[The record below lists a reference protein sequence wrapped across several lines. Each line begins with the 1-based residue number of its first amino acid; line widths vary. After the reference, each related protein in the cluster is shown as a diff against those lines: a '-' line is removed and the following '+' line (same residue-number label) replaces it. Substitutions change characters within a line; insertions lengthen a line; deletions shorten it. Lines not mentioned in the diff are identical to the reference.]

1 MTTGAFYQQQDD
13 RFLWDRLR
21 EGDRDAFSEIYR
33 RYFPLLFRYCSRFTH
48 DTGLVKDT
56 LQDFF
61 TDLYLRRAM
70 PGTPDK
76 PKSYL
81 LVSVRRKL
89 VRALDKVPYTR
100 ALPEEHTPVF
110 MLELSPES
118 YLISRQTAALAERHM
133 QQTLDRLTLRQKEA
147 VYLRFYEGLS
157 YDEIAEVMQLKAVK
171 YARTLVYRA
180 LTELKPLLAGAE
192 ALIFS
197 R

>member
-1 MTTGAFYQQQDD
+1 MNTGNVYPQHDD

-21 EGDRDAFSEIYR
+21 EGDREAFGEIYR
-33 RYFPLLFRYCSRFTH
+33 RYFPPLFRYCSRFTQ
-48 DTGLVKDT
+48 DAGLVKDT

-61 TDLYLRRAM
+61 TDLYLRRQVLQ
-70 PGTPDK
+70 TPDK

-89 VRALDKVPYTR
+89 VRVLGKAPRSR
-100 ALPEEHTPVF
+100 ALPDDEAHDFT
-110 MLELSPES
+110 LELSPES
-118 YLISRQTAALAERHM
+118 YLISRQSTALAERHI

-147 VYLRFYEGLS
+147 VYLRFYESLS
-157 YDEIAEVMQLKAVK
+157 YDEIAEIMQLKAVK

-180 LTELKPLLAGAE
+180 LTELKPLLEGTE
-192 ALIFS
+192 ALLYS